1 MPDTSTIIRSYV
13 DALVGR
19 GDFATFLA
27 DDVSLE
33 IVGTKQGARGRQAVT
48 DLITWLHTQAFDATA
63 KVKTVIAEH
72 EHAALE
78 ADFVGT
84 HTGEFLGIAA
94 TGKPVNVP
102 YAVRYDVPP
111 AGKITAI
118 RIYMPM
124 ELFGQQLS
132 S

>member
-1 MPDTSTIIRSYV
+1 MPDTSTTIRSYL
-13 DALVGR
+13 DALLGR

-27 DDVSLE
+27 DEVSLE

-48 DLITWLHTQAFDATA
+48 DLITWLHTQAFDATV

-72 EHAALE
+72 EQAALE

-94 TGKPVNVP
+94 TGKPVSVP
-102 YAVRYDVPP
+102 YAVIYDVPP
-111 AGKITAI
+111 AAKITAI